1 MTSKRPRSSQTGF
14 TLIELLV
21 VIVIIGIVAAVA
33 IVALMNALD
42 KARQRGTMA
51 DMRTLGRSIE
61 TYMVDH
67 GMPPSDAGG
76 LAGLTTVLIPY
87 QTNVV
92 PTRDHWKHPYDY
104 SSDVAGVSY
113 SIISFGKDGV
123 DGVDISYATR
133 FDFNLDIVLSDG
145 LFLAAP
151 E

>member
-1 MTSKRPRSSQTGF
+1 MEVRCATRQQGF
-14 TLIELLV
+14 TLIEVLIVTV
-21 VIVIIGIVAAVA
+21 VLGIVAS
-33 IVALMNALD
+33 IALVSLFGALD
-42 KARQRGTMA
+42 RSKQRATMA
-51 DMRTLGRSIE
+51 EMRIISRSIE
-61 TYMVDH
+61 AYIVDNNT
-67 GMPPSDAGG
+67 PPDDSGG
-76 LAGLTTVLIPY
+76 LASLTAVLIPY

-104 SSDVAGVSY
+104 SSDVTGVSY